1 MTATATT
8 PSARTRG
15 RSRAVVELP
24 ASPTSSPAL
33 DTLTG
38 ADPTRAVTSG
48 VPVQMPVDALRLH
61 PANPAHRHDEAF
73 EGLRAQTQTQMTAWD
88 TLRGQMPSWDIIRK
102 KTTKTRR

>member
-15 RSRAVVELP
+15 RSRTVVELP

-48 VPVQMPVDALRLH
+48 VPRGAGVAR
-61 PANPAHRHDEAF
+61 
-73 EGLRAQTQTQMTAWD
+73 TMTAPGPN
-88 TLRGQMPSWDIIRK
+88 RAS
-102 KTTKTRR
+102 